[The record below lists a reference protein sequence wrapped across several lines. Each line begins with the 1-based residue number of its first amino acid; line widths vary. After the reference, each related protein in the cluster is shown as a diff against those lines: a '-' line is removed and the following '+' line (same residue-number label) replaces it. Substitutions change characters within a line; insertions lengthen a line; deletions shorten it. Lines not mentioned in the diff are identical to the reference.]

1 MILILMI
8 MVLPD
13 RFSSERVLG
22 WDVCVSEGSESFCW
36 KVVGECFCAFC
47 AFFFRMWMYCTV
59 SAKEVGFIHSSVIHK
74 FRKPYDNDEPQIMPP

>member
-1 MILILMI
+1 MMILILMI

-47 AFFFRMWMYCTV
+47 AFFFVCGCTV
-59 SAKEVGFIHSSVIHK
+59 QYLRRRLDLFILL
-74 FRKPYDNDEPQIMPP
+74 

>member
-47 AFFFRMWMYCTV
+47 AFFFFSYVDVLYSICEGGWIYSFFCDT
-59 SAKEVGFIHSSVIHK
+59 
-74 FRKPYDNDEPQIMPP
+74 

>member
-47 AFFFRMWMYCTV
+47 AFFFSYVDVLYSICEGGWIYSFFCDT
-59 SAKEVGFIHSSVIHK
+59 
-74 FRKPYDNDEPQIMPP
+74 